1 MARPVLTI
9 CRRCE
14 PDRDQLGEGATGE
27 ALFQAVKAL
36 RRARGLKAVFK
47 VKGTKCLQLCRW
59 GLNAEL
65 EGKRRST
72 YTRSELDARRDAE
85 ALVDAACAYAAL
97 EPGEEL
103 PERRLPGVSA
113 D

>member
-14 PDRDQLGEGATGE
+14 RDDDDSGE

-36 RRARGLKAVFK
+36 RKARGLKPVFK
-47 VKGTKCLQLCRW
+47 VKGAECLHQCRW
-59 GLNAEL
+59 GLAVEL
-65 EGKRRST
+65 EGKKRST
-72 YTRSELDARRDAE
+72 YLRIELREADAE
-85 ALVDAACAYAAL
+85 ALVETACAYARL

-103 PERRLPGVSA
+103 PERRLPGTSG